1 MNAPQPAAITKALT
15 IRQRSTRRLVNFLL
29 MCALLRGE
37 SFSIQMRMGSVQ
49 RGPKMLSRAQSKV
62 PSPSSFAERIG
73 DLLEHVEYRR
83 METEADLDAVL
94 RLRYQAYLK
103 EGAVSPSELGK
114 LEDAFDEVDN
124 VYNFGIFIDGK
135 LASALRLHRLCHARQ
150 KSPAL
155 ETFGDVLVPR
165 VQDCKLIIDPNRFV
179 ANYELARLYPELPYV
194 TLKPAY
200 LACVH
205 FGIDLVTITVRL
217 EHQAFYRRGL
227 FAYPVCPPRPYP
239 LLSKPISLLLVD
251 FVRDA
256 DRILHR
262 HPYWAASESE
272 REALF
277 GKGPT
282 SMCLRSNAVTVASAP
297 AFGEAIRRATAGPSL
312 RPLTASPS
320 IAAVR

>member
-1 MNAPQPAAITKALT
+1 
-15 IRQRSTRRLVNFLL
+15 
-29 MCALLRGE
+29 
-37 SFSIQMRMGSVQ
+37 
-49 RGPKMLSRAQSKV
+49 MLAQTQSKV
-62 PSPSSFAERIG
+62 NTPQNFADRIAR
-73 DLLEHVEYRR
+73 LLERVEYRR
-83 METEADLDAVL
+83 AESASDLEAIL
-94 RLRYQAYLK
+94 RLRYEAYLK
-103 EGAVSPSELGK
+103 EGAVPPSESGK
-114 LEDAFDEVDN
+114 LEDAFDDIDN
-124 VYNFGIFIDGK
+124 VYNFGVFIDGR
-135 LASALRLHRLCHARQ
+135 LASALRLHRLCHIRQ

-155 ETFGDVLVPR
+155 ETFGDVLVPEL
-165 VQDCKLIIDPNRFV
+165 QACKLILDPNRFV
-179 ANYELARLYPELPYV
+179 ANYELARLYPELPYL

-205 FGIDLVTITVRL
+205 FGIDLVTMTVRL

-239 LLSKPISLLLVD
+239 LLSKPISLLLID

-282 SMCLRSNAVTVASAP
+282 SMCLQSNAVTAASTP

-312 RPLTASPS
+312 RPLTASAS